1 MTSKVLSV
9 RLVAL
14 IAVLFITST
23 LAFAN
28 PATVPSQSLAV
39 VHVSALSPGNVP
51 PLPPTNPL
59 PNPNGNLAKLSPG
72 NVPPLPPTN
81 PLPNPNGNLAK
92 LSPGNV
98 PPLPPTN
105 PLPNPNGNLSNA

>member
-28 PATVPSQSLAV
+28 PAIVPSQPLAV
-39 VHVSALSPGNVP
+39 VHATAFSPGIIP
-51 PLPPTNPL
+51 PLPPTNP
-59 PNPNGNLAKLSPG
+59 PRPTGNGNLTAMSPG
-72 NVPPLPPTN
+72 IIPPLPPTN
-81 PLPNPNGNLAK
+81 PPRPTGNGNLTKA
-92 LSPGNV
+92 
-98 PPLPPTN
+98 
-105 PLPNPNGNLSNA
+105 